1 MILEF
6 LCFIFFISTIILSF
20 LLYRSI
26 TSITGYEDVYSDIYN
41 MLIPLNT
48 VISSVLNRKIYSNE
62 RDVVEMVDRLSDLQ
76 DYISSFV
83 QQRNQDLGAIE

>member
-6 LCFIFFISTIILSF
+6 FCFIFFISTITLSF

-76 DYISSFV
+76 DYISNFV

>member
-76 DYISSFV
+76 DYISNFV

>member
-6 LCFIFFISTIILSF
+6 FCFIFFISTITLSF

>member
-6 LCFIFFISTIILSF
+6 FCFIFFISTIILSF
-20 LLYRSI
+20 LLYRII